1 MKSKTLSRIY
11 KMLRP
16 QIKAIIIISILA
28 IIINIGEVVKPYLI
42 KVVIDNY
49 LSAGLWQKG
58 IITIG
63 IIGAIYILIVLIG
76 NILDFIVSTTTS
88 MVGEEVIYTI
98 RNKLYRYIQ
107 YANIPF
113 HDKTPSGTLF
123 VRITSDVEDITTFFK
138 DVITTFIKDI
148 IMIIALAGMML
159 TLNYKLALICFLLIP
174 LVILTSYVI
183 TKMSRKVQEYSK
195 KAKTKVNI
203 FLAESIYGV
212 KLIKI
217 FNRQHEKEKEC
228 SKLCNDFYKS
238 RIPTA
243 FTEGFLIAFMV
254 IFENLGIS
262 LITWVCVNKLFNINL
277 DVGIIY
283 IFITYLKQIFEP
295 VQRLVENFET
305 IQEAMVSINKIYDIL
320 EHKEYL
326 EDFEKG
332 TKLEEIKGKIEFKN
346 VWFAYQEENWI
357 LKDVSFTIEPGQS
370 VAIVGKTGSRK
381 NNNYQFNKSF
391 L

>member
-1 MKSKTLSRIY
+1 MKNKTLSRIY
-11 KMLRP
+11 KMLSP
-16 QIKAIIIISILA
+16 QIKAIVIISILA
-28 IIINIGEVVKPYLI
+28 IIINIGEVIKPYLI

-58 IITIG
+58 IMTIS
-63 IIGAIYILIVLIG
+63 IIGVTYIIIVLVG

-88 MVGEEVIYTI
+88 MVGENVIYTI

-123 VRITSDVEDITTFFK
+123 VRITSDIEDITTFFK
-138 DVITTFIKDI
+138 DVITTFIKDV

-159 TLNYKLALICFLLIP
+159 TLNYKLALICFILIP
-174 LVILTSYVI
+174 FVILTSFII

-195 KAKTKVNI
+195 KAKTKVNV

-217 FNRQHEKEKEC
+217 FNRQYEKEKEC
-228 SKLCNDFYKS
+228 SNLCNDFYKS

-254 IFENLGIS
+254 IFENLGIA

-305 IQEAMVSINKIYDIL
+305 IQEALVSINKIYDIL

-326 EDFEKG
+326 ENFEKG

>member
-58 IITIG
+58 IMT
-63 IIGAIYILIVLIG
+63 IGAIGVAYILIVLIG

-88 MVGEEVIYTI
+88 MVGEDVIYTI

-174 LVILTSYVI
+174 FVILTSYVI

-217 FNRQHEKEKEC
+217 FNRQYEKEKEC

-254 IFENLGIS
+254 IFENLGIA

-295 VQRLVENFET
+295 IQRLVENFET

-346 VWFAYQEENWI
+346 VWFAYQGENWI
-357 LKDVSFTIEPGQS
+357 LKDVNFTIEPGQS

-381 NNNYQFNKSF
+381 NNNYQLNKSF